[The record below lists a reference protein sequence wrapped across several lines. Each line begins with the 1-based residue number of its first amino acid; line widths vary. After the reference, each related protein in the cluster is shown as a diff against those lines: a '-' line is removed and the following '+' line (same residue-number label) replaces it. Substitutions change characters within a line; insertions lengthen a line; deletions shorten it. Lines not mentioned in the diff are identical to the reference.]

1 MSSDA
6 SREKRFMCDPSKVIL
21 VKTAGKILFC
31 TKAIWKEQDIRILE
45 TWPGI
50 WNIRNKER
58 EEGGRMSRG
67 KKMTYSFYVSIE
79 GGEPINMDD
88 MEEEER
94 EEIKKKLCRQL
105 IEKGLGGEVITA

>member
-1 MSSDA
+1 
-6 SREKRFMCDPSKVIL
+6 
-21 VKTAGKILFC
+21 
-31 TKAIWKEQDIRILE
+31 
-45 TWPGI
+45 
-50 WNIRNKER
+50 
-58 EEGGRMSRG
+58 MSRG